1 MKHLFGFVFALA
13 LMSMSLT
20 ATAQVV
26 YPLNADSIGELSE
39 VAECTLPKETVYKNA
54 LELATK
60 KGRIVLRDDEN
71 NKILF
76 DCTHH
81 FSPRYQVVQSWL
93 GSMIAIVDE
102 NIQYRVTVECK
113 EGRYRIKVNNISFK
127 YREKYVDIKKYIEVT
142 KQVNQ
147 YNNPNH
153 YYIDAKDKVERLKKK
168 DTSKMKKKEL
178 EKYNTDLELAQ
189 QALEYFTALSQ
200 TEYDIIIAQINQ
212 MKERLSFNDDF

>member
-1 MKHLFGFVFALA
+1 MKHLCRFVFALA
-13 LMSMSLT
+13 LMAINLAVS
-20 ATAQVV
+20 AQVV
-26 YPLNADSIGELSE
+26 YPLNADSVGELSE
-39 VAECTLPKETVYKNA
+39 VVECKLPKETVYKNS

-71 NKILF
+71 QKLIF

-81 FSPRYQVVQSWL
+81 FSPSYQTVQSWL
-93 GSMIAIVDE
+93 GSTIAIVDE
-102 NIQYRVTVECK
+102 NIQYRVTIECK
-113 EGRYRIKVNNISFK
+113 DGRYRIKVNNISFK
-127 YREKYVDIKKYIEVT
+127 YREKYVNTKKYIEIT

-153 YYIDAKDKVERLKKK
+153 YYIDAKDWVERLKKK

-200 TEYDIIIAQINQ
+200 TEYDLITSQIAQ
-212 MKERLSFNDDF
+212 MKERLEFNDDF